1 MDARADK
8 QTTDLGPLEEFPEG
22 AFRVMRVGKREIGV
36 YRSSS
41 GEVFAI
47 ANFCPHRGAPLC
59 KGPVGGTLIPSE
71 PGELVYGMDGDVV
84 RCPWHGYEFSL
95 HTGECLFTGQR
106 MRAKTYP
113 VSVEDGRVRVSG
125 IKSGETK

>member
-1 MDARADK
+1 MDARAD
-8 QTTDLGPLEEFPEG
+8 QETTDLGPLDEFPEN
-22 AFRVMRVGKREIGV
+22 ALRLVQVGTREIGV

-59 KGPVGGTLIPSE
+59 EGAVGGTLVPSE
-71 PGELVYGMDGDVV
+71 PGELVFGMDGDVV

-95 HTGECLFTGQR
+95 QTGECLFIGQR
-106 MRAKTYP
+106 MRARTYP
-113 VSVEDGRVRVSG
+113 VHIEDGRVRLG
-125 IKSGETK
+125 GAKTGETS

>member
-1 MDARADK
+1 MDARAD
-8 QTTDLGPLEEFPEG
+8 QDMSDLGPLDEFPEN
-22 AFRVMRVGKREIGV
+22 AFRLVQIGKREIGV

-59 KGPVGGTLIPSE
+59 NGAVGGTLVPSE
-71 PGELVYGMDGDVV
+71 PGELVFGMEGDVV

-95 HTGECLFTGQR
+95 QTGECLFTGLR
-106 MRAKTYP
+106 MRALTYP
-113 VSVEDGRVRVSG
+113 VRVENGRVKIG
-125 IKSGETK
+125 GTKSGESS